1 MLRGQSFRLLA
12 VLVIVLFSTNC
23 GKKDSKP
30 EPGGVL
36 DEAMRA
42 ERKAESFPAAD
53 EDYFKDMDGG
63 GVLS

>member
-1 MLRGQSFRLLA
+1 MIRGQSFRLLA
-12 VLVIVLFSTNC
+12 VLVIALFSANC

-53 EDYFKDMDGG
+53 EDYFKDMD
-63 GVLS
+63 